1 MTAPDWVT
9 AVPSSDSIHTIPG
22 MESGIILPPQVNL
35 LELGAKFVE
44 MILQKV
50 IEAIFGLFSPDLG
63 GAFDQF
69 ADWASDVPGI
79 GALVQALTG
88 QSGGLELLAPL
99 SGFFPALDE
108 LAGLAVPFIESL
120 FLDNGDGTATFITDQ
135 IHNLIDMGDGVA
147 MSLNE
152 VFSNLTGVLGT
163 FTAIADRLQGL
174 IDAIFN
180 ALSSAGSILG
190 NPVGV
195 VEDVLQNIPFFNILG
210 NLGLTNIGDTTQS
223 IVDQFISGFVDSIGF
238 GASLADAFGV
248 ANTIGS
254 QSFLGKLAND
264 FLGIRN
270 NTPMYTGM
278 LDTSDS
284 TVPLHQVAGGGSAVT
299 TAVTQSNTILGFKRF
314 QQPMSVGALSWLGS
328 GLTSVD
334 LFFVNIHQMVT
345 GDKMTKVYQSPDV
358 KANVSATMAYATVT
372 IDPPLEV
379 EATDVIAVELIPY
392 GSGTHNVVTQ
402 TTWIPAHPTVIPG
415 LPAARCN
422 RTNGLFQPSIW
433 NGAPYWDNFDALDGS
448 SGSSLNNGWT
458 NSGGCT
464 ATGALHVPAAN
475 EFLQSL
481 DLFDFSGHEVFTECV
496 QVTPGAATTQFR
508 VYSEADPNDFLR
520 IYQNGGNLFFDH
532 QINSV
537 VNQTSVAYNNT
548 THRWW
553 RMSENGGVG
562 RFETSPDGWAWTT
575 QRTVTLGA
583 IDLSAVRLEYFA
595 GTGTG
600 EAIFDRLNLVHVPN
614 IPLTNSTPFIEIAV
628 QAASTSGAQYHSP
641 EVRNFDSS
649 ATYIVESWVNTI
661 EAVPLGAGGGAWR
674 GAFGFNGQG
683 GNAGTF
689 NTRTFNRGTHF
700 NTGDA
705 VTITVGNGG
714 FGIAS
719 GGGGNAGTGG
729 TTTISVNGNS
739 ISASGGTGGT
749 GSATSAAQVPGDGAG
764 SINYNGQNYTGGG
777 QQNQQGGTGIAPGGG
792 GGGGAQPNGSGGAGG
807 KGRGWLK
814 LIQ

>member
-1 MTAPDWVT
+1 MGIFLPTAGP
-9 AVPSSDSIHTIPG
+9 
-22 MESGIILPPQVNL
+22 
-35 LELGAKFVE
+35 
-44 MILQKV
+44 
-50 IEAIFGLFSPDLG
+50 
-63 GAFDQF
+63 AFDQLV
-69 ADWASDVPGI
+69 DWATDLPGV
-79 GALVQALTG
+79 GFVGELVEKLTG
-88 QSGGLELLAPL
+88 IAGGDLSLLSPL
-99 SGFFPALDE
+99 SW
-108 LAGLAVPFIESL
+108 L
-120 FLDNGDGTATFITDQ
+120 FTGIIDNGDGTVSALFDDLFTD
-135 IHNLIDMGDGVA
+135 NGDGTWSFIEDGVHTVIDG
-147 MSLNE
+147 LD
-152 VFSNLTGVLGT
+152 GVLRSPVTLLQNVIGQLGT
-163 FTAIADRLQGL
+163 YQAMVTQQQGIIDSLMNSLRYTDIVGNQLDGL
-174 IDAIFN
+174 IDALRNIST
-180 ALSSAGSILG
+180 LSVTGFGGPL
-190 NPVGV
+190 
-195 VEDVLQNIPFFNILG
+195 
-210 NLGLTNIGDTTQS
+210 NIGTTFQS
-223 IVDQFISGFVDSIGF
+223 TWDQLIGGFVDIIDPTGGTLPDVF
-238 GASLADAFGV
+238 NI
-248 ANTIGS
+248 ANIIGS

-284 TVPLHQVAGGGSAVT
+284 TVPLHQVAGGGSANT
-299 TAVTQSNTILGFKRF
+299 TPVTQSNTILGFKRF

-334 LFFVNIHQMVT
+334 LFFVNVYQMVT
-345 GDKMTKVYQSPDV
+345 ADKMTKVYQSPDV

-379 EATDVIAVELIPY
+379 AATDVLAVELIPY

-433 NGAPYWDNFDALDGS
+433 NGVPYWDNFDALDGS

-464 ATGALHVPAAN
+464 ATGALHIPAADQ
-475 EFLQSL
+475 FVQSL
-481 DLFDFSGHEVFTECV
+481 DLFDFSGHEVFIECQ
-496 QVTPGAATTQFR
+496 QVAPGAVTTQFR
-508 VYSEADPNDFLR
+508 VYSEADSTDYLR
-520 IYQNGGNLFFDH
+520 IYQIGGNLFFDH
-532 QINSV
+532 QINGV

-562 RFETSPDGWAWTT
+562 RYETSPDGWAWTT

-583 IDLSAVRLEYFA
+583 IDLSAVRIECFV

-614 IPLTNSTPFIEIAV
+614 IPYTNSTPFIEIAV
-628 QAASTSGAQYHSP
+628 EASSTLGTQYHSP
-641 EVRNFDSS
+641 DVRNFDSS

-661 EAVPLGAGGGAWR
+661 EAVPLGAGGGGWR
-674 GAFGFNGQG
+674 GAFGFNGKG

-714 FGIAS
+714 FGLAS
-719 GGGGNAGTGG
+719 GGSGNAGTGG

-739 ISASGGTGGT
+739 ISASGGLGAT
-749 GSATSAAQVPGDGAG
+749 GSATSGADVPGDGAG

-792 GGGGAQPNGSGGAGG
+792 GGGGAQSNGAGGAGG